1 MKKSVEIKTFA
12 VAGHSGGGKT
22 SLCDLMLFKAKAVE
36 RCGCV
41 DQKTSVSDY
50 TADEQEKRS
59 SIYATPL
66 NCEWNGNYL
75 FFIDTPGY
83 GEYIGETTAALHA
96 CNSVL
101 IVVDAVGGLEV
112 GCAKAWKMA
121 EELNL
126 PRFVIINRIDRDRA
140 DFRRTLAQ
148 IQEAYGKGVCIPLTL
163 PLGVEAGFNKVF
175 NVLKDT
181 DLPAEIAAEAAVYRE
196 ALMDTIAESDE
207 KLMEKY
213 LDSGVLSDEEIAFG
227 LKAAIKSGSLVPV
240 FAGSTSKDIGI
251 TELMDSIV
259 NLFPDAA
266 SAKEVVFA
274 DGSKVAIS
282 DCGTGIG
289 LVFKTIIDPFI
300 GQLTFLR
307 VLSGIFTAEKDVINV
322 SKDVKERFGQLL
334 IMNGKEQKPIAD
346 AGPGYIVAVAK
357 LKDSH
362 ISNTLATAPGVKL
375 LPRLVFPSPV
385 MSYAISAVKS
395 GEEDKIASGLHKIAE
410 TDPTVTYKRHDE
422 THESL
427 LTGMGDQHLGNIV
440 KKLKDVYKVEVHLS
454 TPKIP
459 YRETITAAGEGH
471 YRHKKQSG
479 GHGQFGEVA
488 LRMSFNDAGYEF
500 VNDVVGGAIP
510 KNFIPAVE
518 KGINEAMTVG
528 PLAGCVV
535 EKIKVSV
542 YDGKFHAVDS
552 SEMAFKIAARMAF
565 RDAMSKAKPVLLEPI
580 MKVRIS
586 IPDHYMG
593 DITGDLNHKRGR
605 ILGMEA
611 DAGLEVVHAE
621 IPLAEMSKYATE
633 LRSMTQGRGL
643 FEMEF
648 SRYEQVPANVANEI
662 IAKYQAEKQHH
673 EEE

>member
-1 MKKSVEIKTFA
+1 
-12 VAGHSGGGKT
+12 
-22 SLCDLMLFKAKAVE
+22 
-36 RCGCV
+36 
-41 DQKTSVSDY
+41 
-50 TADEQEKRS
+50 
-59 SIYATPL
+59 
-66 NCEWNGNYL
+66 
-75 FFIDTPGY
+75 
-83 GEYIGETTAALHA
+83 
-96 CNSVL
+96 
-101 IVVDAVGGLEV
+101 
-112 GCAKAWKMA
+112 
-121 EELNL
+121 
-126 PRFVIINRIDRDRA
+126 
-140 DFRRTLAQ
+140 
-148 IQEAYGKGVCIPLTL
+148 
-163 PLGVEAGFNKVF
+163 
-175 NVLKDT
+175 
-181 DLPAEIAAEAAVYRE
+181 
-196 ALMDTIAESDE
+196 
-207 KLMEKY
+207 
-213 LDSGVLSDEEIAFG
+213 
-227 LKAAIKSGSLVPV
+227 VPV
-240 FAGSTSKDIGI
+240 FAGSAVKDIGI
-251 TELMDSIV
+251 NELMDSIV
-259 NLFPDAA
+259 SLFPDAT
-266 SAKEVVFA
+266 SLKEVTFA
-274 DGSKVAIS
+274 DGSKTQIS
-282 DCGTGIG
+282 DAGTGIG

-300 GQLTFLR
+300 GQLTFFR
-307 VLSGIFTAEKDVINV
+307 VLSGVFNAEKDVINV
-322 SKDVKERFGQLL
+322 SKDGKERFGQLL
-334 IMNGKEQKPIAD
+334 MMNGKEQKPVTE

-357 LKDSH
+357 LKDTH
-362 ISNTLATAPGVKL
+362 ICNTLATAPGIKP
-375 LPRLVFPSPV
+375 LPAIVFPNPV

-410 TDPTVTYKRHDE
+410 TDPTLTFKRHDE

-454 TPKIP
+454 TPKIA
-459 YRETITAAGEGH
+459 YRETITASGDGH

-488 LRMSFNDAGYEF
+488 LRLSFNDAGFEF

-518 KGINEAMTVG
+518 KGVAEAMITG

-535 EKIKVSV
+535 ENVKVSV

-552 SEMAFKIAARMAF
+552 SEMAFKIASRMAF
-565 RDAMSKAKPVLLEPI
+565 REAMAKAKPVLLEPI
-580 MKVRIS
+580 MKVRIT

-611 DAGLEVVHAE
+611 DSAMETVNAE